1 MTDTWKSIPIFDGL
15 SDEELSHVREIFTE
29 VAVRAGTHIISEG
42 EEGDEMFILI
52 DGKVKIS
59 KAMLIK
65 GMSLPLSEVKNP
77 RKVLANLD
85 GTTFPVFGEI
95 ALIDNDQRS
104 ATVTVVE
111 DSDFLITNRDIFFN
125 LIQKH
130 PVTGSKLLLK
140 IGKRLSA
147 TVRRN
152 NGELVKLTTA
162 LALALSRSS

>member
-1 MTDTWKSIPIFDGL
+1 MTDTWKSIPMFDGL
-15 SDEELSHVREIFTE
+15 NSEELSHVRDIFTK

-85 GTTFPVFGEI
+85 DTTFPVFGEI

-111 DSDFLITNRDIFFN
+111 DSDFLITNRDKFFD

-130 PVTGSKLLLK
+130 PVTGNKLLLK

>member
-15 SDEELSHVREIFTE
+15 SDEELSHVREIFIE
-29 VAVRAGTHIISEG
+29 VAVRSGTDIISEG

-65 GMSLPLSEVKNP
+65 GMSLPLTEVKNP

-85 GTTFPVFGEI
+85 NTNFPVFGEI

-104 ATVTVVE
+104 ATVTVIE
-111 DSDFLITNRDIFFN
+111 DSDFLITNRDKFFG

-130 PVTGSKLLLK
+130 PVTGNKLLLK

-162 LALALSRSS
+162 LALALSRSP